1 MRFFKAM
8 VFLFNRVPVSMG
20 AVGASAP
27 TVFENVGDTPLVF
40 GNFSHISIIFHKNW
54 MKNVMN
60 LVKPWQKEISSTH
73 SSEFLTG
80 SLLKKSTPKSSKFNV
95 SCYLNSNKTNLR
107 KHSQD
112 TWFTRFTLYILLK
125 VGSKYVVAWREISS
139 GFVIPQ
145 RPRADAHCI
154 GRGSS
159 FKNNFNS
166 WCLATFSLGR
176 ICSAGVPSEFL
187 IDGDWRK
194 LSNSYTK
201 IT

>member
-8 VFLFNRVPVSMG
+8 VFLF
-20 AVGASAP
+20 
-27 TVFENVGDTPLVF
+27 
-40 GNFSHISIIFHKNW
+40 
-54 MKNVMN
+54 
-60 LVKPWQKEISSTH
+60 
-73 SSEFLTG
+73 
-80 SLLKKSTPKSSKFNV
+80 KKSTPKSSKFNV

-159 FKNNFNS
+159 FKNSFNS

-176 ICSAGVPSEFL
+176 ICSITSKNWFEEGEFNSTYTTGV
-187 IDGDWRK
+187 
-194 LSNSYTK
+194 K
-201 IT
+201 IQNKSTLQNTFPTFQYMVQKY